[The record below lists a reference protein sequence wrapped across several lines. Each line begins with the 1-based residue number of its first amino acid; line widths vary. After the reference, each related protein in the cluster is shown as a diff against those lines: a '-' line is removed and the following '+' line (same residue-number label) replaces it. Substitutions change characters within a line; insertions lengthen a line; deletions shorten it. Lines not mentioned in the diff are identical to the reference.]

1 MKYKKFKDKYEKK
14 VLKKTVKNKKL
25 VDYKWISKVTL
36 LAFFISLAFSF
47 FSETAIPNACSIL
60 AVVVILLFIGIGIL
74 FDMVGVAITVADLKV
89 FNSMAS
95 KQVRGAK
102 IGVKLIKNSEKASSF
117 CNDVIGD
124 ICGIV
129 SGSASALLS
138 GAIANSLNLNL
149 FSVSL
154 LVTAIVASLTI
165 GGKAIGKAFAINRS
179 SQILFYFSKF
189 ISYFYKG

>member
-1 MKYKKFKDKYEKK
+1 MKYKKFKDKYETK

-47 FSETAIPNACSIL
+47 FSETSIPNAGSIL

-138 GAIANSLNLNL
+138 SAIANSLNLNL

-165 GGKAIGKAFAINRS
+165 GGKAIGKSFAINKS

-189 ISYFYKG
+189 VSYFYKG